1 MTFTQVFRS
10 SVLAFACI
18 SVSSI
23 AFATEPTHTAASSGA
38 TTPGSSTNP
47 APTPPA
53 ADSSA
58 PAVNAAEENK
68 KVCRQRETLGSR
80 LRSTRVCRTQA
91 EWRRID
97 ATGRQ
102 NAKSITNQPRSGA
115 NDPRMGGG

>member
-10 SVLAFACI
+10 SVLAFACF

-38 TTPGSSTNP
+38 TTPGSTIP
-47 APTPPA
+47 APIPAA

-58 PAVNAAEENK
+58 PVVNTAEDDK

-102 NAKSITNQPRSGA
+102 NAKSLTNQPRSGA